1 MALFRRQ
8 LVRGDINLD
17 LYAAASKTPNILGE
31 AIGGIG
37 VAIGEALDKARKK
50 GDKVAE
56 DDNRTIEQI
65 RRDTFQNL
73 EGSGIENQAEEMIT
87 KQLQNQT
94 KPKDIPE
101 LQTLDPR
108 RVTDDTGNVVYN
120 YSMLALDA
128 KREFLKN
135 NPGATPAQAEAY
147 ADNII
152 NGPKGAKV
160 YNVTKY
166 NTENPTGEVKG
177 VNNIVKVTKT
187 NDGEYVTG
195 SAIGKPEIETS
206 TTFGSAGVAPK
217 RLKNPPFQRTR
228 QTYGRRQ
235 VSRGSL
241 ANVFGSGGT
250 TSQTS
255 YLVGNQG
262 VPSDVISRGQ
272 QSQFQ
277 EGRTFVQKE
286 RRLSAPAW
294 MGIGAAAV
302 EGYNMG
308 VDRRNYDAQV
318 SADLQDYYTQEF
330 SGLVA
335 DRTGN
340 DIFDNSVKEL
350 LTNKKKEIVELLQ
363 QRQQYYAE
371 GREGE
376 FTMKY
381 NNAKQVPADIL
392 SLVEGVKGF
401 NTKFDKDYEE
411 DNIDFGAMSTEQN
424 DEVLT
429 VRRGGSILGVADMD
443 GQVMVGGSTRGGM
456 PYLKSVKAMIADGKG
471 PKYITKKNAFDY
483 VNGVVDMIRKDP
495 DKYSTTYQD
504 ANGVKVKRPMTFE
517 ELSPYL
523 DRMYDAEL
531 DDNTTIRAYASKNNW
546 DDDGMDAKDFNLAVN
561 LSAEDDSKSP
571 KNFVKAKF
579 NEVARDLLAPYFNT
593 KETTR
598 LASTVR
604 GATGATGTTGST
616 DGQETKTTNPADYF
630 ATKVQPP
637 ATPSDPKLNLGLDNT
652 ALEPRLPKQTPS
664 PPPSREETFFA
675 SYPNIKQ
682 LGLAPNLQEPTVE
695 DGELVIRSTEK
706 SSTTLGKDG
715 GTSARTSGGDI
726 LAKIP
731 ITASP
736 EQIATQLDL
745 IIQSNKIAFPDNLP
759 STNFDARQYINNYNK
774 GK

>member
-17 LYAAASKTPNILGE
+17 LYAKAGTTPNILGE

-37 VAIGEALDKARKK
+37 VVIGEALDKARKK
-50 GDKVAE
+50 GDKVAKSDE
-56 DDNRTIEQI
+56 EILANVTQG
-65 RRDTFQNL
+65 L
-73 EGSGIENQAEEMIT
+73 EEFETGIEEEEAQSLLDDAEKEQDKLT
-87 KQLQNQT
+87 NLST
-94 KPKDIPE
+94 GS
-101 LQTLDPR
+101 
-108 RVTDDTGNVVYN
+108 VTAPGKVGNVTYS
-120 YSMLALDA
+120 YSMLGADA
-128 KREFLKN
+128 KRTFLQK
-135 NPGATPAQAEAY
+135 NPGATPAQADAHAKKVVAEAKAY
-147 ADNII
+147 NI
-152 NGPKGAKV
+152 N
-160 YNVTKY
+160 KY
-166 NTENPTGEVKG
+166 GTQDPTGTVKG

-206 TTFGSAGVAPK
+206 TTFGSAGVAK

-241 ANVFGSGGT
+241 ANVFGSSGT

-381 NNAKQVPADIL
+381 NNAKQIPNDIL

-401 NTKFDKDYEE
+401 NTRFDKDYEE

-424 DEVLT
+424 DEVMT

-443 GQVMVGGSTRGGM
+443 GQVMVAGSTRGGM

-604 GATGATGTTGST
+604 GTTGATGTTGNPNNL
-616 DGQETKTTNPADYF
+616 ETETTRPADYF
-630 ATKVQPP
+630 AKNVQ
-637 ATPSDPKLNLGLDNT
+637 SVNYQDLDM
-652 ALEPRLPKQTPS
+652 ALEGTDLKPRLPKQNTPTQ
-664 PPPSREETFFA
+664 EEAFFQ

-695 DGELVIRSTEK
+695 DGNLVIKSTEK
-706 SSTTLGKDG
+706 TSTTTGKDG
-715 GTSARTSGGDI
+715 GVSATTSGGNV
-726 LAKIP
+726 LARIP

>member
-1 MALFRRQ
+1 MGRQ

-17 LYAAASKTPNILGE
+17 LYAKAGTTPNILGE
-31 AIGGIG
+31 TVLGMG

-50 GDKVAE
+50 GDAVAKSDE
-56 DDNRTIEQI
+56 EILATVTQGLEEFELGNEEEEAQALLDDAEQEAD
-65 RRDTFQNL
+65 RLKNL
-73 EGSGIENQAEEMIT
+73 PTES
-87 KQLQNQT
+87 
-94 KPKDIPE
+94 
-101 LQTLDPR
+101 
-108 RVTDDTGNVVYN
+108 VTAPGKIGNVTYS
-120 YSMLALDA
+120 YSMLGADA
-128 KREFLKN
+128 KRTFLQK
-135 NPGATPAQAEAY
+135 NPGATPAQADAHAKKVVAEAK
-147 ADNII
+147 A
-152 NGPKGAKV
+152 
-160 YNVTKY
+160 YNVNKY
-166 NTENPTGEVKG
+166 GTQDPTGTVKG
-177 VNNIVKVTKT
+177 INNIVKVTKT
-187 NDGEYVTG
+187 DAGEYVTG

-241 ANVFGSGGT
+241 ANVFGSSGT

-255 YLVGNQG
+255 YLVGNRG

-294 MGIGAAAV
+294 MGIGAAAI

-335 DRTGN
+335 GRTGN

-350 LTNKKKEIVELLQ
+350 LTNKKKELAAVMQ
-363 QRQQYYAE
+363 QREKYFAE
-371 GREGE
+371 GRGAEYTALIDE
-376 FTMKY
+376 LK
-381 NNAKQVPADIL
+381 KVPNELL
-392 SLVEGVKGF
+392 SLVEGTKGF
-401 NTKFDKDYEE
+401 ITNFDKDYEE
-411 DNIDFGAMSTEQN
+411 DNIDFGAMTSEQT
-424 DEVLT
+424 DEVMT
-429 VRRGGSILGVADMD
+429 VRRGGSVLGVTDMG
-443 GQVMVGGSTRGGM
+443 GQVMLAGATRGEM
-456 PYLKSVKAMIADGKG
+456 PYLKSVKAMLADGKG

-504 ANGVKVKRPMTFE
+504 ANGVKVKRPMSFE

-523 DRMYDAEL
+523 DRMFDAEL

-561 LSAEDDSKSP
+561 LSAEDDSRSP

-593 KETTR
+593 TETTR
-598 LASTVR
+598 LAKTIPE
-604 GATGATGTTGST
+604 AGATGTGGKTT
-616 DGQETKTTNPADYF
+616 DLTTNPADYF
-630 ATKVQPP
+630 AAYNQAVTPQAV
-637 ATPSDPKLNLGLDNT
+637 TPSRAEGAVGFENT
-652 ALEPRLPKQTPS
+652 GRKDQ
-664 PPPSREETFFA
+664 EEIFFQ

-682 LGLAPNLQEPTVE
+682 LGLAPTLQEPTVE
-695 DGELVIRSTEK
+695 DGNLIIRSASK
-706 SSTTLGKDG
+706 SATTLGKDG
-715 GTSARTSGGDI
+715 GVSTRTSGGDVI
-726 LAKIP
+726 GRIP

-736 EQIATQLDL
+736 EEIATQLDL

-759 STNFDARQYINNYNK
+759 STNFDAKQYINNYNQ